1 MKGPTVKFRL
11 VFETTTKHG
20 KKVQI
25 KFKVPPSKH
34 LGLVNF
40 LKIATEGDE
49 EIKFAVEKVTEEK
62 HELSHAKGTFR
73 LVQDDSDESVT
84 D

>member
-1 MKGPTVKFRL
+1 MGCIVKFRL

-20 KKVQI
+20 KKAQL

-40 LKIATEGDE
+40 LKIAMEADE
-49 EIKFAVEKVTEEK
+49 EVQFAVEKVTEDK
-62 HELSHAKGTFR
+62 HELSHAKGKFR
-73 LVQDDSDESVT
+73 LVQDESD